1 MQSAEQSK
9 QDTLKVQI
17 EQLFKEVV
25 SVWKDTD
32 IKKNEAVKR
41 LAARMEEF
49 YLSVGMPISS
59 ISRDISRRM
68 EEVGIKTANHV
79 HDYLEEKYKRDYTPP
94 NYNLSNAIQG
104 DILPKNRIEESLKG
118 DFQTMPKDELQEVI
132 EYGKRIEVAFTAAKQ
147 AADIRKIAYNS
158 DQDHIP
164 SKEYEKVTTD
174 MPEPEKKLAYNAW
187 NTFVMPQVRT
197 LFHTAEGILSA
208 LEKLPPEDDQDQEL
222 AKAFELYGNMLKSLN
237 DFMAP
242 FKDLKYAT
250 TIKRWWRSVIRFYD
264 HGKHAAAVM
273 DAISSHKHLEERELS
288 VNAVNCPEK
297 PCANSYFA
305 TLPDDINLM
314 EKLARPQLELL
325 IAHINDYHYC
335 GLKRKQNEGRPDTLE
350 PETLDETLTKL
361 MPKLTITRQ
370 TITVQVPKERD
381 TTREQ
386 VGDRIKYLV
395 ELAINFV
402 PNIKALEVLC
412 NWREKT
418 GDPRVA
424 ARRIDANPKLSD
436 LA

>member
-1 MQSAEQSK
+1 MQASEHTK
-9 QDTLKVQI
+9 LEILKSQI
-17 EQLFKEVV
+17 EQLFKEVI
-25 SVWKDTD
+25 SVWQDTD
-32 IKKNEAVKR
+32 LKKNEAVKR

-49 YLSVGMPISS
+49 YLVQGWPHMVKEISQQISS
-59 ISRDISRRM
+59 RM
-68 EEVGIKTANHV
+68 DLAGIKTANHV
-79 HDYLEEKYKRDYTPP
+79 HDYLEDKYKRAYTKP

-104 DILPKNRIEESLKG
+104 EINPKKDIEDIIKIDPLAR
-118 DFQTMPKDELQEVI
+118 TKDEIQELD
-132 EYGKRIEVAFTAAKQ
+132 EYAKRIASEAQANRQ
-147 AADIRKIAYNS
+147 AAEVKHIALDY
-158 DQDHIP
+158 DKDHIP
-164 SKEYEKVTTD
+164 SKQYDKVTTD
-174 MPEPEKKLAYNAW
+174 MPEPEKKLAYNSW

-208 LEKLPPEDDQDQEL
+208 LEKLPPEDDQDKEL
-222 AKAFELYGNMLKSLN
+222 AQAFELYGNMLRSLN
-237 DFMAP
+237 EFMAP

-273 DAISSHKHLEERELS
+273 DAISSHKHVEDRDIDVLKIS
-288 VNAVNCPEK
+288 CPKEGC
-297 PCANSYFA
+297 PYFA
-305 TLPDDINLM
+305 TVGDDIIDIADPKAASQI
-314 EKLARPQLELL
+314 KLLNDHIMDTHDRAIGKLP
-325 IAHINDYHYC
+325 IAI
-335 GLKRKQNEGRPDTLE
+335 
-350 PETLDETLTKL
+350 TKG
-361 MPKLTITRQ
+361 K
-370 TITVQVPKERD
+370 ITVQVPRERD

-412 NWREKT
+412 NWREKQ

>member
-1 MQSAEQSK
+1 VQSSEQSK
-9 QDTLKVQI
+9 QDILKVQI
-17 EQLFKEVV
+17 EQLFKETI
-25 SVWKDTD
+25 SVWQDSDT
-32 IKKNEAVKR
+32 KKIDAVKR
-41 LAARMEEF
+41 LAARMEEL
-49 YLSVGMPISS
+49 YISIGIPINTISS
-59 ISRDISRRM
+59 DITQRM
-68 EEVGIKTANHV
+68 QKAGVKTWAHV
-79 HDYLEEKYKRDYTPP
+79 SDYLDLKYKRDYTP
-94 NYNLSNAIQG
+94 NYNLQNSIPDRG
-104 DILPKNRIEESLKG
+104 EYDTKNHIEEIIKVDPLAR
-118 DFQTMPKDELQEVI
+118 TKDQIQELD
-132 EYGKRIEVAFTAAKQ
+132 EYAKRIAAEAQANRQ
-147 AADIRKIAYNS
+147 AAEVKHIALDY
-158 DQDHIP
+158 DKDHIP
-164 SKEYEKVTTD
+164 SKQYEKVTTD

-222 AKAFELYGNMLKSLN
+222 AKAFELFGNMLKSLN
-237 DFMAP
+237 EFMAP

-273 DAISSHKHLEERELS
+273 DAISSHKHVEDRDIEILKIS
-288 VNAVNCPEK
+288 CPKEGC
-297 PCANSYFA
+297 PYFA
-305 TLPDDINLM
+305 TVGDDVTNVQDPKAASQIKLLNDHIMDTHDRAIGKLPI
-314 EKLARPQLELL
+314 E
-325 IAHINDYHYC
+325 I
-335 GLKRKQNEGRPDTLE
+335 
-350 PETLDETLTKL
+350 TKG
-361 MPKLTITRQ
+361 K
-370 TITVQVPKERD
+370 ITVQVPRERD